1 MRLTLTP
8 SRNLPS
14 WTPHSSTI
22 PQIVL
27 FAARAL
33 KYGIVA
39 NAPSITARTISNV
52 PILWISALT
61 IVPTPRNEF
70 LLPLQPAFSTGR
82 IAPKGRRYLRIRP
95 GNVLRTDIE
104 LPGWYVESFL
114 PSSGVYTGW
123 RPPCPG
129 YRQSLP
135 RARPG
140 DPRRLKSRI
149 KSNYPI
155 CLPRGRHVGQRRVRE

>member
-61 IVPTPRNEF
+61 IVPTPRTRVLVATPSGHFHREYRAKRPTVF
-70 LLPLQPAFSTGR
+70 KDTSGER
-82 IAPKGRRYLRIRP
+82 PKDAH
-95 GNVLRTDIE
+95 RT
-104 LPGWYVESFL
+104 
-114 PSSGVYTGW
+114 
-123 RPPCPG
+123 
-129 YRQSLP
+129 
-135 RARPG
+135 
-140 DPRRLKSRI
+140 SR
-149 KSNYPI
+149 
-155 CLPRGRHVGQRRVRE
+155 